1 MTWILLLWTF
11 IIIMFYLIPYY
22 FIYLGILGKDN
33 NNPESLKFL
42 KFRKA
47 LVVLVYLGYLLFSYK
62 FMNLF
67 KIEKSWFVLFFISP
81 VNMMEYLGLIGI
93 LLSALL
99 SGYGSTHCVLNY
111 IIYPFFK
118 STIKIL

>member
-1 MTWILLLWTF
+1 MAMIGNNDKENLRNLKKFT
-11 IIIMFYLIPYY
+11 IIFAFVFYLI
-22 FIYLGILGKDN
+22 
-33 NNPESLKFL
+33 
-42 KFRKA
+42 
-47 LVVLVYLGYLLFSYK
+47 FSYK

-67 KIEKSWFVLFFISP
+67 KEDNSWFFMFFISP

-99 SGYGSTHCVLNY
+99 SGYGSTHCILNY

-118 STIKIL
+118 S